1 MPRIDVTP
9 EDPMRQAPAHS
20 DISQSFVEGGWL
32 IKRAVAAENSE
43 CAAKG
48 RV

>member
-1 MPRIDVTP
+1 MPQIDVTP
-9 EDPMRQAPAHS
+9 ENPMRQAPDHS
-20 DISQSFVEGGWL
+20 DISQIFVEGGWL
-32 IKRAVAAENSE
+32 IKRAVGAENSE

>member
-1 MPRIDVTP
+1 
-9 EDPMRQAPAHS
+9 MRQAPDHS

-43 CAAKG
+43 LQQKVEFRHG
-48 RV
+48 TP